1 MPETTRGP
9 ATPSTDRSGLLHW
22 LAVTC
27 TCRTDRRSQEI
38 RARTLAGLF
47 ALLFAAL
54 GVVRD
59 VPGVGFLIQAPFDLD
74 WALRT
79 VSLGWYQPDDT
90 IPVSIVDIDEA
101 THRSWQSPAITP
113 RGELARLLSV
123 VTAAAPSAVVVDIDL
138 SGTEADADRA
148 GQKQLRDVLEGY
160 RGSAPLIF
168 PKRIEPGTDGTRN
181 MSASPFD
188 PVFER
193 NSRLHWAHA
202 SFATDSGG
210 AVRRWAKWLAVCTA
224 SQASWLPAI
233 PVRVA
238 DMLAGTHPDFAP
250 QAEPAA
256 AADCAASDDTAG
268 QRLLIG
274 PRLTGVAQPP
284 MARDARTVSA
294 SLLLDPEIARDDA
307 SLFGGRVVLIGATH
321 TGAGDFWL
329 TPSGVLPGVEMLAN
343 IVRYTPLE
351 PGSGFGAEIAYRAL
365 GLLLFA
371 VFVVFGWYL
380 RGLVAFVAAVFA
392 ALIFVAVAIGGWD
405 YFRVFEALESAIV
418 LTVLY
423 TFLLALLNLV
433 EDFKWRWQGF
443 APGKRR
449 FWQPSR
455 FGRTLRAVCVRED

>member
-1 MPETTRGP
+1 
-9 ATPSTDRSGLLHW
+9 
-22 LAVTC
+22 
-27 TCRTDRRSQEI
+27 
-38 RARTLAGLF
+38 
-47 ALLFAAL
+47 
-54 GVVRD
+54 
-59 VPGVGFLIQAPFDLD
+59 
-74 WALRT
+74 
-79 VSLGWYQPDDT
+79 
-90 IPVSIVDIDEA
+90 
-101 THRSWQSPAITP
+101 
-113 RGELARLLSV
+113 
-123 VTAAAPSAVVVDIDL
+123 
-138 SGTEADADRA
+138 
-148 GQKQLRDVLEGY
+148 
-160 RGSAPLIF
+160 
-168 PKRIEPGTDGTRN
+168 

>member
-1 MPETTRGP
+1 MPETTRGS
-9 ATPSTDRSGLLHW
+9 ATPFTGRSGLLHW
-22 LAVTC
+22 LAVTF
-27 TCRTDRRSQEI
+27 TCRTDPRSERI

-90 IPVSIVDIDEA
+90 IPVTIVDIDEA
-101 THRSWQSPAITP
+101 THRGWRSPAITP

-123 VTAAAPSAVVVDIDL
+123 VTAVAPSAVVVDIDL

-148 GQKQLRDVLEGY
+148 GQRQLRDVLEGY
-160 RGSAPLIF
+160 RGTAPLIF

-188 PVFER
+188 PVFAR
-193 NSRLHWAHA
+193 NARLHWAHA

-210 AVRRWAKWLAVCTA
+210 AVRWWTKWLAVCTE
-224 SQASWLPAI
+224 SQALWLPAI

-238 DMLAGTHPDFAP
+238 DTLAGMQPGLAP
-250 QAEPAA
+250 QVEPAA
-256 AADCAASDDTAG
+256 AADCAARDNTAG

-274 PRLTGVAQPP
+274 PRLTGLARPP
-284 MARDARTVSA
+284 MARDARTVPA
-294 SLLLDPEIARDDA
+294 SLVLDPEIARDDA
-307 SLFGGRVVLIGATH
+307 GLFGGRVVLIGATH
-321 TGAGDFWL
+321 TGGGDFWL

-351 PGSGFGAEIAYRAL
+351 PGTGIGAEIAYRAL

-380 RGLVAFVAAVFA
+380 RGLVAFFLGIAA
-392 ALIFVAVAIGGWD
+392 ALLIVAVAIGGWD
-405 YFRVFEALESAIV
+405 YFRVFEALEAAIV

-423 TFLLALLNLV
+423 MFVQAVLDLI
-433 EDFKWRWQGF
+433 EDFRRQWKDF

-449 FWQPSR
+449 FWQ
-455 FGRTLRAVCVRED
+455 TLCAVCGRED